1 MTADTPPATDA
12 TEVQGHDLSGIR
24 IERRGGGLWAAL
36 DRPHVLNALD
46 SATVEGLSAAV
57 DRAEGDP
64 EVHALVVTGTGTAF
78 CAGADLDFVKE
89 AGSALEAFLGSVGEL
104 FRRIE
109 LAQVPVIAA
118 VNGTAVAGGLELILC
133 CDLVYAADTAQ
144 LGDGH
149 ANYGLLPGGGGS
161 IRLPRRIGKNR
172 ANELLFT
179 GSLVAAETLVGPG
192 LVNKVVPAHR
202 LVSEVAQ
209 VVELIA
215 AKSKLGVGRMKRL
228 VNDGLEQPVGT
239 GLRMESLTGAAHAHS
254 YDMEEGLAA
263 FAGKRSPVFRGE

>member
-1 MTADTPPATDA
+1 MTADNPSDSDA
-12 TEVQGHDLSGIR
+12 ARVQDHDFPGIR

-46 SATVEGLSAAV
+46 SAMVAGLSAAV
-57 DRAEGDP
+57 DQAEGDP
-64 EVHALVVTGTGTAF
+64 RVHALVVTGTGSAF

-89 AGSALEAFLGSVGEL
+89 AGPALEAFLRSVGEL
-104 FRRIE
+104 FRKIE
-109 LAQVPVIAA
+109 LAHVPVIAA

-161 IRLPRRIGKNR
+161 IRLPRRIGKSR

-179 GSLVAAETLVGPG
+179 GRLVGAETLVGPG
-192 LVNKVVPAHR
+192 LINKVVPAR
-202 LVSEVAQ
+202 QLVDEVDQ

-215 AKSKLGVGRMKRL
+215 AKSKLGVGRMKTL
-228 VNDGLEQPVGT
+228 VNDGLEQPVGI

-263 FAGKRSPVFRGE
+263 FAGKRLPEFRGE